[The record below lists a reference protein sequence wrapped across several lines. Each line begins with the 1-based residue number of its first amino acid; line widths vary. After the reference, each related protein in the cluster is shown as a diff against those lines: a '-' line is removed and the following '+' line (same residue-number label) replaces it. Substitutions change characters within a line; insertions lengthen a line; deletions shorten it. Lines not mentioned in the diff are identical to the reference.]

1 MEKMLLRPLE
11 AAHTL
16 GIGRTKIYELIATGE
31 IPSVK
36 IGRLVR
42 VPVYALRRWIEQQNP
57 AGDAGTDDAD
67 GD

>member
-16 GIGRTKIYELIATGE
+16 DIGRTKIYELIASGE

-42 VPVYALRRWIEQQNP
+42 VPVHALQRWVEQQNRDRN
-57 AGDAGTDDAD
+57 AGSDDSED
-67 GD
+67 D